1 MNSFKRRNTDWQAYG
16 QHRRRTWV
24 RQAAKKQARRE
35 TPEKYQARFER
46 ETEELLKKEQEK

>member
-1 MNSFKRRNTDWQAYG
+1 MSSFKRRNQDWQAYG
-16 QHRRRTWV
+16 QHRRRVWV
-24 RQAAKKQARRE
+24 RQAVKKANCE